1 MSKLIL
7 NTECRLYEKNG
18 RALST
23 SIQVAEE
30 FLKDHKN
37 VLRDIENLDCSDEFR
52 RLNFEQSFYSNAQNK
67 KQPIVY
73 MTRDGFT
80 FLAFGYRGKKSA
92 KFKEAYIARFNQM
105 ESFIKS
111 LSAARLEFPELTEA
125 IKSAHEVPKHYHF
138 TNEINMINKIV
149 LGKTAKEFRKEN
161 GLDDATSIRPY
172 LTFEQITAIEQLQR
186 FDTGLLDI
194 EEDFQKRKEMLTLRF
209 QKLNQRLLKSA

>member
-18 RALST
+18 KALST
-23 SIQVAEE
+23 SLQVAEE

-80 FLAFGYRGKKSA
+80 FLAFGYRGKKAA
-92 KFKEAYIARFNQM
+92 KFKEAYISRFNQM

-125 IKSAHEVPKHYHF
+125 IKSAHETPKHYHF

-149 LGKTAKEFRKEN
+149 LGKTAKEFRIDN

-172 LTFEQITAIEQLQR
+172 LTFEQITAIEKLQR

-194 EEDFQKRKEMLTLRF
+194 EPDFQKRKEMLTLRF
-209 QKLNQRLLKSA
+209 QKLHQRLLKSA